1 MSLSRILYRVG
12 QFWSALH
19 VRLEPDEL
27 EDIRQVLTVRQLALF
42 EKLAPSEQAHAIRV
56 FHKVREQSL
65 TQNASVHPDL
75 FVAALLHD
83 IGKSRF
89 PLRLWER
96 VTIVLGKWLFPR
108 KSRDWGEGPPQGWAR
123 PFVVAA
129 QHPSWGAE
137 MAEKS
142 GVSPLAQSLI
152 LHHQKPVVSE
162 PRTQEEMLLNIL
174 QTVDEES

>member
-1 MSLSRILYRVG
+1 MSLSRVLYRAG

-19 VRLEPDEL
+19 VRLGPDEL
-27 EDIRQVLTVRQLALF
+27 EDIRQVLTVRQLSLF
-42 EKLAPSEQAHAIRV
+42 KKLAPSEQVHAIRV
-56 FHKVREQSL
+56 FHKVREQSHV
-65 TQNASVHPDL
+65 QKASDHPDL

-96 VTIVLGKWLFPR
+96 VAIVLGKWLFPR
-108 KSRDWGEGPPQGWAR
+108 KVESWGEGSPKGWAR

-137 MAEKS
+137 MAGKF

-152 LHHQKPVVSE
+152 LHHQEPVISN
-162 PRTQEEMLLNIL
+162 PHTQEEMLLHIL